1 MDVFQTNSSIVLK
14 YLSENNASPTVCC
27 LSHSCLSKLGKF
39 LHDTSISYSLDVAKE
54 WLSQL
59 SLCANTI
66 QTYGK
71 AIRQLDDVY
80 KYGHVSFANRI
91 HSMIL
96 SGQFSGAVSDYL
108 SDISGKYSKK
118 HLPNIRIRCKYFLE
132 YMQVEHQHSEICEI
146 TYTDVLSFHG
156 TALKRLSKADYGM
169 YKGTIANFLRWLSE
183 KEACPIGFSMLL
195 FMNHAEKVFMLRDFS
210 NGTALYISAVGASCL
225 MDFSPEEF
233 YTASLDFCMELESLG
248 YADTMKTTARTALD
262 LLYLFL
268 DMNRLGYDPKL
279 VNEWFHEKGDF
290 CFKKNK
296 YMARRIFALFEVF
309 TKEGTIITTCYFTY
323 RPLLCDGL
331 PDWCKRTLDQ
341 FLLQKERENLA
352 ASTVCMYRSSITR
365 FCFFIVDNGISSF
378 NEITPELLKRFNISD
393 IHSTPEGKNAYNVRI
408 RKFLFYLA
416 DNCYTDN
423 YFLGN
428 ALPCV
433 HAPSTKIVKTL
444 TPDESYALENYM
456 DEDYS
461 LGLRNQAIALIGLKM
476 GLRGSDITELT
487 FEQIDWRL
495 GAIRFIQKKTSVERV
510 LPMPVEVG
518 NALYRYITEGRPD
531 SKSKYVFIVHK
542 APYGR
547 VKRNICRRIIQ
558 KVFPEGRDD
567 GYGFHITRKTYA
579 TERFR
584 NHVGYTEVAYL
595 IGHTTDETVKK
606 YISLDEERMRLC
618 PISLSESGITMKGG
632 FRNA

>member
-14 YLSENNASPTVCC
+14 YLSDNNANSTVYC

-39 LHDTSISYSLDVAKE
+39 LHDQSISYSLDAANE

-59 SLCANTI
+59 QLCANTI

-71 AIRQLDDVY
+71 TIRQLDDVY
-80 KYGHVSFANRI
+80 KDGHVSFSNRI
-91 HSMIL
+91 RNMIL
-96 SGQFSGAVSDYL
+96 SEQYSSTVSDYL
-108 SDISGKYSKK
+108 SDISSKYSAK
-118 HLPNIRIRCKYFLE
+118 HLPNICIRCKYFLE
-132 YMQVEHQHSEICEI
+132 FMQVEHQHSKISEI
-146 TYTDVLSFHG
+146 TYADVLSFHAK
-156 TALKRLSKADYGM
+156 ALKRLCKADYSM

-183 KEACPIGFSMLL
+183 KGACPIGFSMIF
-195 FMNHAEKVFMLRDFS
+195 FMNHAEKVFMLSDFS
-210 NGTALYISAVGASCL
+210 NDTASYIKEIGTYSLA
-225 MDFSPEEF
+225 DFSPEEF
-233 YTASLDFCMELESLG
+233 YTASLDFCTELDNLG
-248 YADTMKTTARTALD
+248 YADTMRTTSRTALN

-268 DMNRLGYDPKL
+268 DMNQLGYAPE
-279 VNEWFHEKGDF
+279 VANEWFREKGNC

-296 YMARRIFALFEVF
+296 HMARRIFALFDVF
-309 TKEGTIITTCYFTY
+309 TKEGAIIANHYFAY

-331 PDWCKRTLDQ
+331 PDWCKRTLTQ
-341 FLLQKERENLA
+341 FLLQKERENFA

-365 FCFFIVDNGISSF
+365 FCFFIVDKGLSSF
-378 NEITPELLKRFNISD
+378 SEITPGLLKEFNISD

-416 DNCYTDN
+416 ETGYTDN

-428 ALPCV
+428 ALPCI

-444 TPDESYALENYM
+444 TPDESYALENYR

-461 LGLRNQAIALIGLKM
+461 LGLRNHAIALIGLKM

-495 GAIRFIQKKTSVERV
+495 GAIRFMQEKTSVERI
-510 LPMPVEVG
+510 LPMPVQVG

-531 SKSKYVFIVHK
+531 SKCKYVFIVHK

-558 KVFPEGRDD
+558 KAFPEGRDD

-584 NHVGYTEVAYL
+584 NHVGYSEIAYL
-595 IGHTTDETVKK
+595 LGHTTDETVKK

-618 PISLSESGITMKGG
+618 PISLSEAGITMRGG
-632 FRNA
+632 FRNE